1 MLLRKFEDWTG
12 NYVTKH
18 KQDAGEE
25 VSAMCEESG
34 GGCSQDLLCVPSLL
48 NGLFG
53 PIICYYTQL
62 C

>member
-1 MLLRKFEDWTG
+1 MLLRKCEAWPG

-18 KQDAGEE
+18 KQDAREE
-25 VSAMCEESG
+25 VSMMCEESR
-34 GGCSQDLLCVPSLL
+34 GGCSQDLLCVPSAL

-53 PIICYYTQL
+53 PIICYYTRV